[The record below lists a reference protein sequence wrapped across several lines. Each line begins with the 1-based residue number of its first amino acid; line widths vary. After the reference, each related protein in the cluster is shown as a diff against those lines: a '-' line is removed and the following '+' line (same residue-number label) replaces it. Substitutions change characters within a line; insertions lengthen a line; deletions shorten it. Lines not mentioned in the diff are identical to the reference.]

1 MVKEK
6 RKKAKVEYSFMKLDF
21 KERINNTHVASYF
34 PVSLTVLQINQTTPW
49 AIVRK
54 VRLLQDV
61 IFPPFKLKES

>member
-1 MVKEK
+1 
-6 RKKAKVEYSFMKLDF
+6 MKLDF

>member
-34 PVSLTVLQINQTTPW
+34 PVSVTVLLST
-49 AIVRK
+49 
-54 VRLLQDV
+54 
-61 IFPPFKLKES
+61 